1 MITGSLYPTEAG
13 IMIPFIIVTLRFAAH
28 DGRYARLY
36 RTISPVCNVRPP
48 GRSPPFSPAADPGKT
63 EADSRK
69 KKRRI
74 VFIIFPFSKRIYG
87 SNRPPKPSNGFSVWN
102 QFTGRW

>member
-1 MITGSLYPTEAG
+1 
-13 IMIPFIIVTLRFAAH
+13 MIPFIIVTLRFTAH
-28 DGRYARLY
+28 DGGYARLY

-63 EADSRK
+63 
-69 KKRRI
+69 
-74 VFIIFPFSKRIYG
+74 IIYPFSKRIYG
-87 SNRPPKPSNGFSVWN
+87 SNRPPKSSNGFSVWN